1 MSKDFNKSC
10 IFGIGKHHTL
20 MLCTQNQSQI
30 LWKPT
35 KASRTQ
41 CPHPGSCTL
50 NYCTYLDE
58 EVSAL
63 LRSPPSAGI
72 VSRGGV
78 GQRRGGGAVPHP
90 RPRRLRDLRL
100 RMRGGAAL
108 LLLQRGRLRGRP
120 QVRGGRG
127 GREAAAGCGRRA
139 AVGRRVGVEHL
150 AQSRRRQILPH
161 PMEFT

>member
-1 MSKDFNKSC
+1 MVHKLNEKSQGSSC
-10 IFGIGKHHTL
+10 ILYH
-20 MLCTQNQSQI
+20 
-30 LWKPT
+30 
-35 KASRTQ
+35 
-41 CPHPGSCTL
+41 
-50 NYCTYLDE
+50 CTYLDE
-58 EVSAL
+58 EISAL

-90 RPRRLRDLRL
+90 RPRLRDLRL

-127 GREAAAGCGRRA
+127 GREAAAGCRGRA

-161 PMEFT
+161 PREFI